1 MSFEVKS
8 SVTITTV
15 IKQGEVPVDLTE
27 KQRIFY
33 KNYEPMEGGVINI
46 IIVIITTIIILAR
59 CQHCLCS
66 WRLLCLRLPS
76 RPLQVEAQ
84 ANVEGAPCMKLNS
97 NQAITSPSSK
107 TKNFAGPEDG
117 KHSSKSIRS
126 NRIHLQPVSQRS

>member
-1 MSFEVKS
+1 MSSLSDVCKKNYTLNGLLALPADILLF
-8 SVTITTV
+8 V
-15 IKQGEVPVDLTE
+15 IAFSYFSIQGEVPVDLTE

-33 KNYEPMEGGVINI
+33 KNYEPMEGGIIIII
-46 IIVIITTIIILAR
+46 IIVIITILIILAR

-97 NQAITSPSSK
+97 NQAITFLK
-107 TKNFAGPEDG
+107 
-117 KHSSKSIRS
+117 
-126 NRIHLQPVSQRS
+126 